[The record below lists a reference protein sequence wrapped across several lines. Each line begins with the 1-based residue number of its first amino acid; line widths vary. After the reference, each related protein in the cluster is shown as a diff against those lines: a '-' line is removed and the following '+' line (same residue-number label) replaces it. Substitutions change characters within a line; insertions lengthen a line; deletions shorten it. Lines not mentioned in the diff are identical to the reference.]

1 MNAALEQYIQKRK
14 NEMLI
19 EAGLYE
25 KLYYTKELG
34 DINDFPELEQ
44 QNDGFVH
51 YKKVPVDLNDEE
63 YKEFIKYYKPE
74 TKAKTLAAPK
84 VLTALAWLTY
94 VAVVIIAIAGFSLNV
109 SVISI
114 ITTIISGVVEGTILL
129 GLANVISLLEKIN
142 NK

>member
-74 TKAKTLAAPK
+74 TKAKALAAPK

-94 VAVVIIAIAGFSLNV
+94 IAVVIIAIAGFSLNV